1 MGTFRQWAAI
11 PLPDGEALRS
21 DGETGG
27 PWEVMLM
34 PGQWLLTAIAS
45 GADGEGLATVVDIG
59 TEGAIEVGQPTFD
72 IAPFTD
78 LPPFHR
84 QCMGT
89 APCTYHDAFSGLR
102 IVMLPGWLMQ
112 DPYPM
117 TTAAGEGGS
126 LPSTLFGTLGTG
138 STPLAALNPR
148 QWDSMLGP
156 CEETAAGQLCR
167 MADMPT
173 DMLAGYRVLAA
184 TLRVSGPASAPIQTP
199 TAPPAAAPIGI
210 VGEELNL
217 APETAATLRNRLL
230 GQP

>member
-1 MGTFRQWAAI
+1 
-11 PLPDGEALRS
+11 
-21 DGETGG
+21 
-27 PWEVMLM
+27 
-34 PGQWLLTAIAS
+34 
-45 GADGEGLATVVDIG
+45 
-59 TEGAIEVGQPTFD
+59 
-72 IAPFTD
+72 
-78 LPPFHR
+78 
-84 QCMGT
+84 
-89 APCTYHDAFSGLR
+89 
-102 IVMLPGWLMQ
+102 
-112 DPYPM
+112 M

-148 QWDSMLGP
+148 QWDAMLGP

-184 TLRVSGPASAPIQTP
+184 TLRVTSPASAPIQTP
-199 TAPPAAAPIGI
+199 TASPAAAPVGI
-210 VGEELNL
+210 VGEALNL